1 VLEARRSRHRSWWGR
16 YLELKSIEKPAR
28 RSEQAQMARRTLER
42 ETKLAVIALV
52 RLGRRQ
58 ARPWAAIESLVGV
71 CGETLRGWQK
81 RWAEDRLIATARG
94 RPLDRSDV
102 DTRNMVLAMLGMMG
116 ANTPVTTLRELFPMM
131 GRRELEDIVARY
143 RRVMQKRGVLLH
155 EVTWRNNGAV
165 WAMDFTEPPAPI
177 DREYGQVLVVRDLG
191 SGRLLLSLPTTDATQ
206 ETVRAALRALF
217 VEHCAPLVLKSD
229 NGSGFI
235 ADATRS
241 MLEEHGVIALLSPPS
256 TPRFNGACEA
266 GIGSLK
272 VRAHHEATRH
282 GRPGEWT
289 VDDVETARLTAN
301 ATARPLG
308 AAGPVPDELWDRRV
322 VQRDAE
328 ARRLLKERVETCTT
342 EERERVG
349 DDDGDEPRGPMDAAI
364 RRIAICRAL
373 VQLGYVQLRRRR
385 FSLPIASR
393 RTGKNS

>member
-1 VLEARRSRHRSWWGR
+1 MIEARRARHRAWWAS
-16 YLELKSIEKPAR
+16 LLALKSIEKPAR

-42 ETKLAVIALV
+42 ETKLTVLALV
-52 RLGRRQ
+52 RLCRRQ
-58 ARPWAAIESLVGV
+58 TRPWAAVESLVGI

-81 RWAEDRLIATARG
+81 RWREDRLIATARG

-143 RRVMQKRGVLLH
+143 RRLLQKRGVLLH
-155 EVTWRNNGAV
+155 QVTWRNNGAV
-165 WAMDFTEPPAPI
+165 WAMDFTEPPTPI
-177 DREYGQVLVVRDLG
+177 DREYRQVLVVRDLG
-191 SGRLLLSLPTTDATQ
+191 SGRLLLSLPTTDSTN
-206 ETVRAALRALF
+206 ETVRAALLALF
-217 VEHCAPLVLKSD
+217 VEHGAPLVLKSD
-229 NGSGFI
+229 NGSGFV
-235 ADATRS
+235 ADDTAELLS
-241 MLEEHGVIALLSPPS
+241 KHGVIALLSPPS

-266 GIGSLK
+266 GIGGLK

-301 ATARPLG
+301 ATARPFG

-322 VQRDAE
+322 LQRDAE
-328 ARRLLKERVETCTT
+328 ARRLLNERVETCTT

-385 FSLPIASR
+385 FSLPITSR
-393 RTGKNS
+393 RVGKIS